1 MTDVVV
7 TDGRSKDD
15 DPRGGNRR
23 ATEAVDALD
32 YGDGRGIAGAT
43 MTTRTTTTT
52 TMTTTTTR
60 RKQTSAPALA
70 TASAPT
76 AAATMAIAR
85 RPSPKRWRIAGP
97 SHESHRESSDG
108 SAEGEDRRQRQ
119 RYWIERSQLLGF
131 FGMKCRIVLAGKLH
145 KRVM

>member
-7 TDGRSKDD
+7 TDSRSKDD
-15 DPRGGNRR
+15 DPWGGNRR
-23 ATEAVDALD
+23 ATEAVNAFD

-43 MTTRTTTTT
+43 MTTRTM
-52 TMTTTTTR
+52 TMTMMMRTMTR
-60 RKQTSAPALA
+60 ERTLAPASA

-76 AAATMAIAR
+76 AAATMAITH

-97 SHESHRESSDG
+97 SHELHRKSSDE
-108 SAEGEDRRQRQ
+108 SVEGEDRRQCR

>member
-7 TDGRSKDD
+7 TNGRSEDD

-32 YGDGRGIAGAT
+32 YGDGRGNAGAT
-43 MTTRTTTTT
+43 MTTRTTTR
-52 TMTTTTTR
+52 TMTTTTTTR
-60 RKQTSAPALA
+60 ERTSAPASA

-97 SHESHRESSDG
+97 SHESHRESSDD
-108 SAEGEDRRQRQ
+108 SAAGEDRRRRR